1 MTPQQLLEDLVRSA
15 EMVESARKTLDI
27 ALQQHS
33 MVLLSVHTLLTV
45 ISGMPQEQPSD
56 PQDDTPSTTE
66 MF

>member
-45 ISGMPQEQPSD
+45 ISGMPLEA
-56 PQDDTPSTTE
+56 QDDMPSTISRSSE
-66 MF
+66 ML